1 LNFDKNSLKTKIHT
15 KVLNSLII
23 HLIKNLEC
31 ELCKNPINEKVRLKG
46 KVIDLIDF
54 QKPENN
60 YLILE
65 AISKEKTENKFLYI
79 IHMKDKQTIKI
90 GRANDSDVRISDIS
104 VSRNHANLK
113 LFEGAFYLDDNN
125 SKFGTLLQ
133 IPEDFIVLPNKQL
146 ALQLGKTFLC
156 FQMKKTCLAILRCYK
171 YNFFIV

>member
-1 LNFDKNSLKTKIHT
+1 MNKNKHKFSLKLKIHT

-31 ELCKNPINEKVRLKG
+31 DLCKKPINEKVRLKG
-46 KVIDLIDF
+46 QIIDLIDI

-60 YLILE
+60 YLVLE
-65 AISKEKTENKFLYI
+65 AINKEKTEHRYLYI
-79 IHMKDKQTIKI
+79 IHMKDKQIIKL

-104 VSRNHANLK
+104 VSRSHANLK
-113 LFEGAFYLDDNN
+113 LFEGSFYLEDNC

-133 IPEDFIVLPNKQL
+133 IPENFVVYPNKQL
-146 ALQLGKTFLC
+146 ALQIGRNFIL

-171 YNFFIV
+171 